1 MIEISTSTASGPDAA
16 SLRERTRL
24 SFDLDVDICIVGAG
38 LAGLTVALETARLG
52 ASVAVLEGRHVG
64 WNASGHQLGTVL
76 PGFGL
81 PVADVIDRVGFETT
95 RELWSL
101 SKEGAEFV
109 RGLAT
114 EEQIPGIDFSE
125 GALEVSNVDAGDR
138 LLRRLQMLHEHLQ
151 TEVEGWQVERVRDQL
166 RTDRY
171 FHGIYYPKAF
181 QIDGRRYVHGLAA
194 LARRAGVRIFEDTP
208 VVSID
213 SSGVRKRIVTPT
225 ARLRASHIVLAGNV
239 HLGTP
244 LQRLSDTLLPVWRY
258 AGVTVPLG
266 GRLSTAIAF
275 RGSVRDSDG
284 IDHFRVV
291 DGDRLMWA
299 SPETTWAMRPQ
310 RFAGA
315 IARRIR
321 TIFPQLGDVEIEEV
335 FGGVTGETVHGMP
348 QIGQL
353 RKGLWVA
360 SGFGRQ
366 GLNTSAMAGQLI
378 ARGILWGDER
388 WRLFSPFELVWA
400 GGAIG
405 RVAGQIVGLWGRG
418 SSAAAGAL
426 ARYRERVRAREK
438 IREAR
443 LAEANRQAGLRQAGL
458 RPAMQRRPSSEGSA
472 SDRPASARQPRP
484 SGSQPG
490 RQPPGRQP
498 GRSAPV
504 RPGPPPPVQLRDGE
518 RRVEPKDPTHKDPT
532 HMDPVPMDRVPAAP
546 PQAEPAHDPARNV
559 EAAISQES
567 EKLPSPPV

>member
-1 MIEISTSTASGPDAA
+1 MIEISTSAASGPDAE
-16 SLRERTRL
+16 SLRERRL

-81 PVADVIDRVGFETT
+81 PVADVIERVGFETT

-101 SKEGAEFV
+101 SKQGVELIRA
-109 RGLAT
+109 LAT
-114 EEQIPGIDFSE
+114 EAQIPGINFSE

-138 LLRRLQMLHEHLQ
+138 LLRRLQMLHDDFAIEA
-151 TEVEGWQVERVRDQL
+151 EGWQVERVRDQL

-194 LARRAGVRIFEDTP
+194 LARRAGARIFEDTP

-213 SSGVRKRIVTPT
+213 ASGVRKRIVTPT

-266 GRLSTAIAF
+266 GRLSAAIAF
-275 RGSVRDSDG
+275 KGSVRDSDG

-299 SPETTWAMRPQ
+299 SPETTWPMRPR

-321 TIFPQLGDVEIEEV
+321 TIFPQLGNVEIAEV

-353 RKGLWVA
+353 QKGLWVA

-366 GLNTSAMAGQLI
+366 GLTTSAMAGHLI

-400 GGAIG
+400 GGPIG
-405 RVAGQIVGLWGRG
+405 RVAGQIVGFWGRG

-426 ARYRERVRAREK
+426 ARYRERVRAKEK

-443 LAEANRQAGLRQAGL
+443 LAEDNRQAGVRQAAM
-458 RPAMQRRPSSEGSA
+458 RPAMHGRPASERAA
-472 SDRPASARQPRP
+472 SDRPPSARQPRP
-484 SGSQPG
+484 G
-490 RQPPGRQP
+490 RPPGRS
-498 GRSAPV
+498 RPV
-504 RPGPPPPVQLRDGE
+504 RPAPPPPVQLREAE
-518 RRVEPKDPTHKDPT
+518 RHVEP
-532 HMDPVPMDRVPAAP
+532 MDPVPGALPQVEP
-546 PQAEPAHDPARNV
+546 PHDPVANA

-567 EKLPSPPV
+567 EKLPLPPV